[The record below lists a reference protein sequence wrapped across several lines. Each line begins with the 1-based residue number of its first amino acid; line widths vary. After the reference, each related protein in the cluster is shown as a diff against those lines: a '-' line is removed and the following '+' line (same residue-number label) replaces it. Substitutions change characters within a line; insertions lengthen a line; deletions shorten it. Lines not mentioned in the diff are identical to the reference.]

1 MDARGT
7 ADQPINVQARSASEQ
22 RQASLTP
29 LASRSTA
36 RNPYPK
42 TPSQISRQGKA
53 AITFF
58 VKPEAKAQIRAALAD
73 GGFGTSFQQG
83 LVNLLNALMQQQ
95 KRERIS

>member
-1 MDARGT
+1 MGASEANRRFPLVRDTNSQHEEERAIPSLIAR
-7 ADQPINVQARSASEQ
+7 RSAS
-22 RQASLTP
+22 
-29 LASRSTA
+29 
-36 RNPYPK
+36 NPYAK

>member
-1 MDARGT
+1 MGAAEANQRLARARET
-7 ADQPINVQARSASEQ
+7 SSQHAEEQAMPSPAARRSAG
-22 RQASLTP
+22 
-29 LASRSTA
+29 
-36 RNPYPK
+36 NPYPK